1 MFSGLPLSLLQ
12 IPSLEHRCAFLPPL
26 VLPPWGDPFGMLVLV
41 RSDGHSRAL
50 MLAKD
55 ILKQTGSYEHT
66 SYAIQ
71 DTPTT
76 VV

>member
-1 MFSGLPLSLLQ
+1 
-12 IPSLEHRCAFLPPL
+12 
-26 VLPPWGDPFGMLVLV
+26 MLVLV